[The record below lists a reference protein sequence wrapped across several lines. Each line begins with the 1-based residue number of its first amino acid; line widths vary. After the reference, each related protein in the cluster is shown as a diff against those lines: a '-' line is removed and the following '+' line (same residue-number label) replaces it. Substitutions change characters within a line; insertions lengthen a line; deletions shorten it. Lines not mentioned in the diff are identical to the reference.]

1 MRWNKIEMSFYYN
14 IKNIF
19 KNICILERGKF
30 LKPKCASDI
39 WRVKSLETR
48 AGGSVAKW
56 PL

>member
-1 MRWNKIEMSFYYN
+1 MSFYYN

-19 KNICILERGKF
+19 KNICILEKGKF

-56 PL
+56 PLWMAI

>member
-1 MRWNKIEMSFYYN
+1 MSFYYN

-19 KNICILERGKF
+19 KNIIEREKF